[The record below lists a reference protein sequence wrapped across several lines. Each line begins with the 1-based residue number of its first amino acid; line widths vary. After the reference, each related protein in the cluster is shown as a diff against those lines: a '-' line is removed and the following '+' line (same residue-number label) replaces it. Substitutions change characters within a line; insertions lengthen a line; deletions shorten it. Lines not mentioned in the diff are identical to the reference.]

1 MTSICKFC
9 QNVHQV
15 KSTLEYQEKIEN
27 KLENIPKSYEEHQT
41 CDVCQG
47 VSSFLFTFLSTVCL
61 YNFVYFFCSR
71 FNKKIMKRYF
81 VTSATFVFTKHVMAL
96 LVSHPNLGKK
106 ICYLRKI
113 VKLVIHISILLHFF
127 LGFVIHVP

>member
-9 QNVHQV
+9 QKVHQAQA
-15 KSTLEYQEKIEN
+15 TLEYQEKMDWKEN

-47 VSSFLFTFLSTVCL
+47 VSLFLFTFLSTVCL
-61 YNFVYFFCSR
+61 YNFVYLFCSYG
-71 FNKKIMKRYF
+71 NKKIMKRYF

-113 VKLVIHISILLHFF
+113 VKLGIHILTFRYIFS
-127 LGFVIHVP
+127 